1 MPSLSSS
8 DFQTQSNELNQRYT
22 IIIDEVVKTYPSH
35 KANTIINSQEDAYK
49 QNINNLQKLQEEFF
63 ILKNS
68 LNKDTDVLQKNIKEI
83 DEKIYILEEENKKL
97 KAELTLLNNSD
108 NAAHGRLTD
117 SRTLYNQQLLGNLL
131 IFLSFSGITYLY
143 YRKA

>member
-1 MPSLSSS
+1 MPSTPS

-22 IIIDEVVKTYPSH
+22 IIIDEVVKTYPIH
-35 KANTIINSQEDAYK
+35 KANTTINSQEDAYK
-49 QNINNLQKLQEEFF
+49 QNISNLQKLQEEFF

-97 KAELTLLNNSD
+97 KAELALLNNSD

-117 SRTLYNQQLLGNLL
+117 SRTLYNQQLLGNWLL
-131 IFLSFSGITYLY
+131 FLSLSGITYAY